1 MKFPWDKEI
10 NEKAIKV
17 LDLRQG
23 FGEFEQ
29 YKLFKFP
36 DNSIKF
42 ILKEDI
48 ENRFTSVPT
57 IVVRTRLLSNDDI
70 ITLALVK
77 DVIDDKYIKVKT
89 ILKINYMMYQ
99 QDDRRFK
106 TEESF
111 GLKVISNFINSMK
124 WDKVEIFHPHSDKV
138 EFIDNCIIKDNTEF
152 ISSSLSN
159 IFLSK
164 FNHGNL
170 KNLEQSKK
178 LAWVIPDSGAF
189 KTQFKQIQELK
200 YYNFITCMKSRNH
213 ETGDIETVV
222 NVDDLSG
229 VDCFI
234 VDDICLGGRT
244 FIQIAQKLRE
254 KNCGKLYLCVSHG
267 IFNQEI
273 EHLLEYFDVIY
284 TTDSICTE
292 KASNHLKI
300 IEV

>member
-1 MKFPWDKEI
+1 MRFPWDKEL
-10 NEKAIKV
+10 NEKTIKV

-29 YKLFKFP
+29 YKLSKFP

-57 IVVRTRLLSNDDI
+57 IVVRTRLISNDDI
-70 ITLALVK
+70 IALALVK
-77 DVIDDKYIKVKT
+77 DVIDNKYVNVKT
-89 ILKINYMMYQ
+89 ILKIDYIMYQ

-111 GLKVISNFINSMK
+111 GLKVISNFINTMK

-138 EFIDNCIIKDNTEF
+138 EFIDNCIIT
-152 ISSSLSN
+152 SN
-159 IFLSK
+159 QSFVEAAILDVKSYT
-164 FNHGNL
+164 FNRFPY
-170 KNLEQSKK
+170 
-178 LAWVIPDSGAF
+178 WVIPDSGAF
-189 KTQFKQIQELK
+189 KTQFKQIENIE
-200 YYNFITCMKSRNH
+200 YPNFITCMKSRNH

-222 NVDDLSG
+222 NVGDLSG
-229 VDCFI
+229 QACFI

-254 KNCGKLYLCVSHG
+254 KNCGELYLIISHG
-267 IFNQEI
+267 VFNQGI
-273 EHLLEYFDVIY
+273 EHLLEYFDYIY
-284 TTDSICTE
+284 TTDSICNIEHE
-292 KASNHLKI
+292 KLKI
-300 IEV
+300 YKLNNYD

>member
-1 MKFPWDKEI
+1 MRFPWDKEL
-10 NEKAIKV
+10 NEKTIKV

-29 YKLFKFP
+29 YKLSKFP

-70 ITLALVK
+70 IALALVK
-77 DVIDDKYIKVKT
+77 DVIDNKYVNVKT
-89 ILKINYMMYQ
+89 ILKIDYMMYQ

-138 EFIDNCIIKDNTEF
+138 EFIDNCIIT
-152 ISSSLSN
+152 SN
-159 IFLSK
+159 QSFVEDAILDVRSYT
-164 FNHGNL
+164 FNRFPY
-170 KNLEQSKK
+170 
-178 LAWVIPDSGAF
+178 WVIPDSGAF
-189 KTQFKQIQELK
+189 KTQFKQIENIE
-200 YYNFITCMKSRNH
+200 YPNFITCMKSRNH
-213 ETGDIETVV
+213 ETGGIETVV
-222 NVDDLSG
+222 NVGDLSG
-229 VDCFI
+229 QACFI

-254 KNCGKLYLCVSHG
+254 KNCGELYLIISHG
-267 IFNQEI
+267 VFNQGI
-273 EHLLEYFDVIY
+273 EHLLEYFDYIY
-284 TTDSICTE
+284 TTDSICNIEHE
-292 KASNHLKI
+292 KLKTYKLNNYD
-300 IEV
+300 

>member
-1 MKFPWDKEI
+1 MKFPWDKEL
-10 NEKAIKV
+10 NEKTIKV

-29 YKLFKFP
+29 YKLSKFP

-42 ILKEDI
+42 ILKEDV

-77 DVIDDKYIKVKT
+77 DVINNKYVNVKT
-89 ILKINYMMYQ
+89 ILKIDYMMYQ

-138 EFIDNCIIKDNTEF
+138 EFIDNCIIT
-152 ISSSLSN
+152 SN
-159 IFLSK
+159 QSFVEDAILDINSYKEYFD
-164 FNHGNL
+164 L
-170 KNLEQSKK
+170 KPY
-178 LAWVIPDSGAF
+178 WVIPDSGAF
-189 KTQFKQIQELK
+189 KTQFKQIENIEYL
-200 YYNFITCMKSRNH
+200 NFITCMKSRNH

-222 NVDDLSG
+222 NTDNLLG
-229 VDCFI
+229 RDCFI

-254 KNCGKLYLCVSHG
+254 KNCGKLYLIVSHG
-267 IFNQEI
+267 VFNQGI
-273 EHLLEYFDVIY
+273 EHLLEHFDYIY
-284 TTDSICTE
+284 TTDSIYSIE
-292 KASNHLKI
+292 HRKLK
-300 IEV
+300 VHKL

>member
-1 MKFPWDKEI
+1 MRFPWNKEV
-10 NEKAIKV
+10 NEEAIKV

-29 YKLFKFP
+29 YKLSKFP

-48 ENRFTSVPT
+48 ENRFTIVPT

-77 DVIDDKYIKVKT
+77 DVIDNKYVNVKT
-89 ILKINYMMYQ
+89 ILKIDYMMYQ

-111 GLKVISNFINSMK
+111 GLKVISNFINTMK

-152 ISSSLSN
+152 IKFSLTN
-159 IFLSK
+159 LFGFH
-164 FNHGNL
+164 FNLIGYNNKKHSDNL
-170 KNLEQSKK
+170 C
-178 LAWVIPDSGAF
+178 WVIPDSGAF
-189 KTQFKQIQELK
+189 KTQFKQIENIE
-200 YYNFITCMKSRNH
+200 YPNFITCMKSRNH

-222 NVDDLSG
+222 NVNDLSG

-254 KNCGKLYLCVSHG
+254 KNCGKLYLIVSHG
-267 IFNQEI
+267 VFNQGI
-273 EHLLEYFDVIY
+273 EHLLEYFDYIY
-284 TTDSICTE
+284 TTDSICNIEHE
-292 KASNHLKI
+292 KLK
-300 IEV
+300 VHKL

>member
-1 MKFPWDKEI
+1 MRFPWDKEL
-10 NEKAIKV
+10 NEKTIKV

-29 YKLFKFP
+29 YKLSKFP

-57 IVVRTRLLSNDDI
+57 IIVRTRLISNDDI
-70 ITLALVK
+70 IVLALVK
-77 DVIDDKYIKVKT
+77 DVIDNKYVNVKT
-89 ILKINYMMYQ
+89 ILKIDYMMYQ

-138 EFIDNCIIKDNTEF
+138 EFIDNCIIT
-152 ISSSLSN
+152 SN
-159 IFLSK
+159 QSFVEDAILDIDSYKEYFD
-164 FNHGNL
+164 L
-170 KNLEQSKK
+170 KPY
-178 LAWVIPDSGAF
+178 WVIPDSGAF
-189 KTQFKQIQELK
+189 KTQFKQIENIE
-200 YYNFITCMKSRNH
+200 YPNFITCMKSRNH
-213 ETGDIETVV
+213 ETGGIETVV
-222 NVDDLSG
+222 NTDNLLG
-229 VDCFI
+229 RNCFI

-254 KNCGKLYLCVSHG
+254 KNCGKLYLIVSHG
-267 IFNQEI
+267 VFNQGI
-273 EHLLEYFDVIY
+273 EHLLEHFDYIY
-284 TTDSICTE
+284 TTDSICNIEHE
-292 KASNHLKI
+292 KLKI
-300 IEV
+300 YKL

>member
-1 MKFPWDKEI
+1 MRFPWNKEL
-10 NEKAIKV
+10 NEKTIKV

-23 FGEFEQ
+23 FREFEQ
-29 YKLFKFP
+29 YKLSKFP

-70 ITLALVK
+70 IALALVK
-77 DVIDDKYIKVKT
+77 DVIDNKYVNVKT
-89 ILKINYMMYQ
+89 ILKIDYMMYQ

-111 GLKVISNFINSMK
+111 GLKVISNFINTMK

-138 EFIDNCIIKDNTEF
+138 EFIDNCIIT
-152 ISSSLSN
+152 SN
-159 IFLSK
+159 QSFVEDAILDVRSYT
-164 FNHGNL
+164 FNRFPY
-170 KNLEQSKK
+170 
-178 LAWVIPDSGAF
+178 WVIPDSGAF
-189 KTQFKQIQELK
+189 KTQFKQIENIE
-200 YYNFITCMKSRNH
+200 YSNFITCMKSRNH
-213 ETGDIETVV
+213 ETGGIETVV

-229 VDCFI
+229 QACFI

-254 KNCGKLYLCVSHG
+254 KNCGELYLIVSHG
-267 IFNQEI
+267 VFNQGI
-273 EHLLEYFDVIY
+273 EHLLKHFDYIY
-284 TTDSICTE
+284 TTDSICNIEHE
-292 KASNHLKI
+292 KLKI
-300 IEV
+300 YKLNNYD

>member
-1 MKFPWDKEI
+1 MRFPWDKEL
-10 NEKAIKV
+10 NEKTIKV

-29 YKLFKFP
+29 YKLSKFP

-57 IVVRTRLLSNDDI
+57 IVVRTRLISNDDI
-70 ITLALVK
+70 IALALVK
-77 DVIDDKYIKVKT
+77 DVIDNKYVNVKT
-89 ILKINYMMYQ
+89 ILKIDYIMYQ

-111 GLKVISNFINSMK
+111 GLKVISNFINTMK

-138 EFIDNCIIKDNTEF
+138 EFIDNCIIT
-152 ISSSLSN
+152 SN
-159 IFLSK
+159 QSFVEAAILDVRSYT
-164 FNHGNL
+164 FNRFPY
-170 KNLEQSKK
+170 
-178 LAWVIPDSGAF
+178 WVIPDSGAF
-189 KTQFKQIQELK
+189 KTQFKQIENIE
-200 YYNFITCMKSRNH
+200 YPNFITCMKSRNH

-222 NVDDLSG
+222 NVGDLSG
-229 VDCFI
+229 QACFI

-254 KNCGKLYLCVSHG
+254 KNCGELYLIISHG
-267 IFNQEI
+267 VFNQGI
-273 EHLLEYFDVIY
+273 EHLLEYFDYIY
-284 TTDSICTE
+284 TTDSICNIEHE
-292 KASNHLKI
+292 KLKI
-300 IEV
+300 YKLNNYD

>member
-1 MKFPWDKEI
+1 MRFPWDKEL
-10 NEKAIKV
+10 NEKTIKV

-29 YKLFKFP
+29 YKLSKFP

-57 IVVRTRLLSNDDI
+57 IVVRTRLISNDDI
-70 ITLALVK
+70 IALALVK
-77 DVIDDKYIKVKT
+77 DVIDNKYVNVKT
-89 ILKINYMMYQ
+89 ILKIDYIMYQ

-138 EFIDNCIIKDNTEF
+138 EFIDNCIIT
-152 ISSSLSN
+152 SN
-159 IFLSK
+159 QSFVEAAILDVRSYT
-164 FNHGNL
+164 FNRFPY
-170 KNLEQSKK
+170 
-178 LAWVIPDSGAF
+178 WVIPDSGAF
-189 KTQFKQIQELK
+189 KTQFKQIENIE
-200 YYNFITCMKSRNH
+200 YPNFITCMKSRNH
-213 ETGDIETVV
+213 ETGGIETVV
-222 NVDDLSG
+222 NVGDLSG
-229 VDCFI
+229 QACFI

-254 KNCGKLYLCVSHG
+254 KNCGELYLIISHG
-267 IFNQEI
+267 VFNQGI
-273 EHLLEYFDVIY
+273 EHLLEYFDYIY
-284 TTDSICTE
+284 TTDSICNIEHE
-292 KASNHLKI
+292 KLKI
-300 IEV
+300 YKLNNYD